1 MSEPAVWVGGP
12 YLSGFKS
19 SHFENSITNVTL
31 VCIARAYVARN
42 GRPNTHGTSCEFLVG
57 IRNGNIDPDPQKVS
71 RAAL

>member
-1 MSEPAVWVGGP
+1 MKPSSFNK
-12 YLSGFKS
+12 YNGFKS